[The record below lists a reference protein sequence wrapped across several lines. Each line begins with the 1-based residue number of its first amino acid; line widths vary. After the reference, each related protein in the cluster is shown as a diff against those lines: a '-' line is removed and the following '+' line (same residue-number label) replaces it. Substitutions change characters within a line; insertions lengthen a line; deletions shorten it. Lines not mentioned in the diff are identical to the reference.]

1 MIGRRPREGTLV
13 VQTAYLGNVVLT
25 TPLLAVL
32 AERHGP
38 VDVVAQPGSAS
49 VLEGHPAVHSVIPYD
64 KRGADRGW
72 PGITRLARELRTRRH
87 ARAFLADG
95 SWRAATLAM
104 GARIPART
112 GFAGSPAARLYTERV
127 TRPLHGHE
135 TAKLAALA
143 GAAVGEPLPKVC
155 LGLGASDREA
165 AGAWLADRG
174 VSGDFVALAPGSVW
188 GARRWPHYP
197 AFAATLE
204 LPVVVIGGPADAP
217 RAQEIAAAA
226 APGNVRSAAG
236 EVGPRV
242 AAAII
247 EQAQALVTNDSA
259 ALHLA
264 TAVGTPIVALFGP
277 TAPSFGFGPLGPR
290 DIVLGLGELLCR
302 PCTQL
307 GPAVCPLEHHR
318 CLVELELPAVA
329 AALASIMQ
337 GEETRRAVR
346 AGD

>member
-1 MIGRRPREGTLV
+1 MIGRRTREGTLV

-49 VLEGHPAVHSVIPYD
+49 VIDGHPAIRAVVPYD

-72 PGITRLARELRTRRH
+72 RGMRRLAGMLRKRGY

-95 SWRAATLAM
+95 SWRAATLAVA
-104 GARIPART
+104 ARVPERT
-112 GFAGSPAARLYTERV
+112 GFAGSPASRLYTARV
-127 TRPLHGHE
+127 GRPLHGHE
-135 TAKLAALA
+135 TARLAALA
-143 GAAVGEPLPKVC
+143 SVPVGDPLPAVC
-155 LGLGASDREA
+155 LGLGDADRAA

-197 AFAATLE
+197 ALAAALE
-204 LPVVVIGGPADAP
+204 LPVVVIGGPADAG
-217 RAQEIAAAA
+217 RAGDIAAAA
-226 APGNVRSAAG
+226 PDRVRSAAG
-236 EVGPRV
+236 DVGPRV
-242 AAAII
+242 TAAII

-264 TAVGTPIVALFGP
+264 TAVRTPIVAIFGP
-277 TAPSFGFGPLGPR
+277 TTPSFGFGPLGPR
-290 DIVLGLGELLCR
+290 DVVLGLSELLCR
-302 PCTQL
+302 PCAQP

-318 CLVELELPAVA
+318 CLVELDVTTVA
-329 AALASIMQ
+329 GALASIMQ
-337 GEETRRAVR
+337 GEETRRALR
-346 AGD
+346 AGH

>member
-1 MIGRRPREGTLV
+1 MIGRRTREGTLV

-32 AERHGP
+32 AGRHGP
-38 VDVVAQPGSAS
+38 VDVVAQPASAS
-49 VLEGHPAVHSVIPYD
+49 VLEGHPAVREVIPYD
-64 KRGADRGW
+64 KRGTDRGW
-72 PGITRLARELRTRRH
+72 SGMTRVAGTLRTRRY

-95 SWRAATLAM
+95 SWRAATLTVA
-104 GARIPART
+104 ARIPRRT

-143 GAAVGEPLPKVC
+143 GVPVGDPLPPVC
-155 LGLGASDREA
+155 LGLGDRDRIA
-165 AGAWLADRG
+165 AAAWLADRG
-174 VSGDFVALAPGSVW
+174 VPGQFVALAPGSIW

-197 AFAATLE
+197 SLASALD
-204 LPVVVIGGPADAP
+204 LPVVVLGSPADVA
-217 RAQEIAAAA
+217 RAQEIASA
-226 APGNVRSAAG
+226 APDRIRSAAG
-236 EVGPRV
+236 DVGPRV
-242 AAAII
+242 AAAIV

-277 TAPSFGFGPLGPR
+277 TTPSFGFGPLGPR
-290 DIVLGLGELLCR
+290 DVVLGLGELLCR
-302 PCTQL
+302 PCAQP
-307 GPAVCPLEHHR
+307 GPAACPLEHHR
-318 CLVELELPAVA
+318 CMLELDVA
-329 AALASIMQ
+329 MVTRALASIIQ
-337 GEETRRAVR
+337 GEESRRAVR

>member
-1 MIGRRPREGTLV
+1 MIRRRTREGTLV

-49 VLEGHPAVHSVIPYD
+49 VLEGHPAVREIIPYD

-72 PGITRLARELRTRRH
+72 SGMTRLGRALRSRRYTRG
-87 ARAFLADG
+87 FLADG
-95 SWRAATLAM
+95 SWRAATLAVA
-104 GARIPART
+104 ARIPART

-143 GAAVGEPLPKVC
+143 GVPVGEPLPQVC
-155 LGLGASDREA
+155 LGLRDADREA
-165 AGAWLADRG
+165 AAAWLADRG
-174 VSGDFVALAPGSVW
+174 VSGEFVALAPGSVW

-197 AFAATLE
+197 ALAAALD
-204 LPVVVIGGPADAP
+204 LPIVVIGGPADAV
-217 RAQEIAAAA
+217 RAHEIAAAA
-226 APGNVRSAAG
+226 PGRVRSAAG
-236 EVGPRV
+236 EVSPRV

-247 EQAQALVTNDSA
+247 EQSQALVTNDSA

-264 TAVGTPIVALFGP
+264 TAVRTPIVALFGP
-277 TAPSFGFGPLGPR
+277 STPSFGFGPLGPR
-290 DIVLGLGELLCR
+290 DVVLGLGELLCR
-302 PCTQL
+302 PCAQP
-307 GPAVCPLEHHR
+307 GPATCPLEHHR
-318 CLVELELPAVA
+318 CLVDLDIPTVIG
-329 AALASIMQ
+329 ALASIRQ
-337 GEETRRAVR
+337 GEENRRAVR
-346 AGD
+346 AGH

>member
-49 VLEGHPAVHSVIPYD
+49 VLEGHPAVQSVIPYD

-72 PGITRLARELRTRRH
+72 PGIARLARELRARRH

-112 GFAGSPAARLYTERV
+112 GFAGNPAARLYTDRV
-127 TRPLHGHE
+127 VRPLHGHE

-143 GAAVGEPLPKVC
+143 GVAVGDPLPKMC
-155 LGLGASDREA
+155 LGLGAPDRRA

-188 GARRWPHYP
+188 GARRWPHY
-197 AFAATLE
+197 AALAAALE
-204 LPVVVIGGPADAP
+204 LPVVVIGGPADAV
-217 RAQEIAAAA
+217 RAREIAAAA
-226 APGNVRSAAG
+226 PGTVRSAAG

-259 ALHLA
+259 ALQLA

-277 TAPSFGFGPLGPR
+277 STPSFGFGPLDPR
-290 DIVLGLGELLCR
+290 AVVLGLGELLCR
-302 PCTQL
+302 PCSRL

-318 CLVELELPAVA
+318 CLVELEVSAVVA
-329 AALASIMQ
+329 ALGSIMQ
-337 GEETRRAVR
+337 AEETRRAVR
-346 AGD
+346 AGY

>member
-1 MIGRRPREGTLV
+1 MIGRRAREGTLV

-49 VLEGHPAVHSVIPYD
+49 VLDGHPAVRSVIPYD

-72 PGITRLARELRTRRH
+72 PGMSRLAGELRKRRYV
-87 ARAFLADG
+87 RAFLADR
-95 SWRAATLAM
+95 SWRAATLAVA
-104 GARIPART
+104 ARIPRRT
-112 GFAGSPAARLYTERV
+112 GFAGHPPARLYTERI

-143 GAAVGEPLPKVC
+143 GIAVGEPLPMVS
-155 LGLGASDREA
+155 LGLADADRAVASE
-165 AGAWLADRG
+165 WLANRG

-188 GARRWPHYP
+188 GARRWPRFP
-197 AFAATLE
+197 ALAAALE
-204 LPVVVIGGPADAP
+204 LPVVVIGGPADGG

-226 APGNVRSAAG
+226 PDRVRSSAG

-242 AAAII
+242 ASAII
-247 EQAQALVTNDSA
+247 EQAQVLVTNDSA

-264 TAVGTPIVALFGP
+264 TAVRTPVVALFGP
-277 TAPSFGFGPLGPR
+277 TTPSFGFGPLGPR
-290 DIVLGLGELLCR
+290 DVVLGLTELLCR
-302 PCTQL
+302 PCAQL

-318 CLVELELPAVA
+318 CLAELDLAAVIS
-329 AALASIMQ
+329 ALTSIMQ

-346 AGD
+346 AGH

>member
-1 MIGRRPREGTLV
+1 MIGRRRREGTLV

-49 VLEGHPAVHSVIPYD
+49 VLDGHSAVRTVIPYD

-72 PGITRLARELRTRRH
+72 SGMTRLAAALRKRGH

-95 SWRAATLAM
+95 SWRAATLAVA
-104 GARIPART
+104 ARIPERS
-112 GFAGSPAARLYTERV
+112 GFAASPAARLYTDRV

-135 TAKLAALA
+135 TAKLASLA
-143 GAAVGEPLPKVC
+143 GVPVGDPLPAVS
-155 LGLGASDREA
+155 LGLADADRAA

-174 VSGDFVALAPGSVW
+174 VSGEFVTLAPGSVW

-197 AFAATLE
+197 ALAAALTV
-204 LPVVVIGGPADAP
+204 PVVVIGGPADAGL
-217 RAQEIAAAA
+217 AGEIVAT
-226 APGNVRSAAG
+226 APARVHSAAG

-264 TAVGTPIVALFGP
+264 TAVRTPIVALFGP
-277 TAPSFGFGPLGPR
+277 TTPSFGFGPLGPR
-290 DIVLGLGELLCR
+290 DVVLGLGELLCR
-302 PCTQL
+302 PCAQP
-307 GPAVCPLEHHR
+307 GPAACPLEHHR
-318 CLVELELPAVA
+318 CMVELDMSAVA
-329 AALASIMQ
+329 GALASIMQ

-346 AGD
+346 AGH

>member
-1 MIGRRPREGTLV
+1 M
-13 VQTAYLGNVVLT
+13 VQTAYLGNLVLT

-38 VDVVAQPGSAS
+38 VDVVAQPGSAT
-49 VLEGHPAVHSVIPYD
+49 VLEGHPAARAVIPYD

-72 PGITRLARELRTRRH
+72 KGMTRLAGALRKRRY

-95 SWRAATLAM
+95 SWRAATLAV
-104 GARIPART
+104 GARIPERT
-112 GFAGSPAARLYTERV
+112 GFAASPAARLYTERV

-143 GAAVGEPLPKVC
+143 GVPVGDPLPAVC
-155 LGLGASDREA
+155 LGLGDADRAA

-174 VSGDFVALAPGSVW
+174 VPGEFVALAPGSVW
-188 GARRWPHYP
+188 GARRWPHYS
-197 AFAATLE
+197 ALAAALE
-204 LPVVVIGGPADAP
+204 LPVVVIGGPSDAA
-217 RAQEIAAAA
+217 RAGEIASA
-226 APGNVRSAAG
+226 APARVRSAAG
-236 EVGPRV
+236 EVGARV

-277 TAPSFGFGPLGPR
+277 TAPAFGFGPLGPR
-290 DIVLGLGELLCR
+290 DVVLGLGELLCR
-302 PCTQL
+302 PCAQP

-318 CLVELELPAVA
+318 CLVELDVTTVVG
-329 AALASIMQ
+329 ALAPLTQ

-346 AGD
+346 AGH